1 MQKSYTAE
9 NRFSNIDSI
18 NNIKQID
25 KYGYINIVRSMPEQL
40 NEAIENYSINY
51 RIKIVPKKVLILGV
65 GTSVISGLI
74 IQEFLRERINIP
86 VIVSDSYYLP
96 NIILK
101 DTLILVMSYSGNTVE
116 VINLLH
122 QLLTRDLNL
131 NIVVLS
137 GGGNL
142 ENLTREN
149 NLSFIKIKRLEPK
162 KRTVLPYLAIPM
174 LLTLNDIFSLGL
186 NTDYFD
192 KIIKE
197 ISLLRDEID
206 VSCKMEENIA
216 KDMASKMFNKIPF
229 IYTSKSSIYPVAVRW
244 KFQLNEN
251 SKVFAFSNYLPNI
264 NHNEIMPW
272 RYMNCASLGSFAVI
286 FLRDIDDE
294 VYISEGVNFTKK
306 VIKKSKV
313 KIFEIYL
320 RGSNI
325 LEKIFKGVLIGD
337 FVSYYLAILRNIDP
351 SDVSEISRIK
361 NVN

>member
-1 MQKSYTAE
+1 LS
-9 NRFSNIDSI
+9 
-18 NNIKQID
+18 
-25 KYGYINIVRSMPEQL
+25 
-40 NEAIENYSINY
+40 
-51 RIKIVPKKVLILGV
+51 
-65 GTSVISGLI
+65 
-74 IQEFLRERINIP
+74 ERINIP

-96 NIILK
+96 NFISK
-101 DTLILVMSYSGNTVE
+101 DTLIFVISYSGNTVE

-149 NLSFIKIKRLEPK
+149 NLPFIKIRRVEPK
-162 KRTVLPYLAIPM
+162 KRTVLPYLAIP
-174 LLTLNDIFSLGL
+174 LLLILNDVFSLGL
-186 NTDYFD
+186 NTNYFD
-192 KIIKE
+192 KITKE

-206 VSCKMEENIA
+206 ISCKMKENFA
-216 KDMASKMFNKIPF
+216 KYIASKMFNKIPF
-229 IYTSKSSIYPVAVRW
+229 IYSSKSSIYPVAVRW

-272 RYMNCASLGSFAVI
+272 RYMNCAIVESFAVF
-286 FLRDIDDE
+286 FLRDRDDE
-294 VYISEGVNFTKK
+294 VYISERVNFTKK
-306 VIKKSKV
+306 VIKESKV

-361 NVN
+361 TIS

>member
-1 MQKSYTAE
+1 MQTNYAAE
-9 NRFSNIDSI
+9 NKFSNIDSI
-18 NNIKQID
+18 DNIKKID
-25 KYGYINIVRSMPEQL
+25 KHGYINIIRSMPEQM
-40 NEAIENYSINY
+40 NEAIENYSINH
-51 RIKIVPKKVLILGV
+51 RIEILPKKVLILGV

-74 IQEFLRERINIP
+74 IREFLGERINIP

-96 NIILK
+96 NFISK
-101 DTLILVMSYSGNTVE
+101 DTLIFVISYSGNTIE
-116 VINLLH
+116 IINLLH
-122 QLLTRDLNL
+122 QLLARDLNL

-142 ENLTREN
+142 EKLTREN
-149 NLSFIKIKRLEPK
+149 NLTFIKIRRVEPK
-162 KRTVLPYLAIPM
+162 KRTVLPYLTIP
-174 LLTLNDIFSLGL
+174 LLLMLNDIFSLGL
-186 NTDYFD
+186 NTNYFD
-192 KIIKE
+192 KITKK

-206 VSCKMEENIA
+206 VSCKMEENIS
-216 KDMASKMFNKIPF
+216 KYIASKMFNKIPF
-229 IYTSKSSIYPVAVRW
+229 IYSSKSSIYPVAVRW

-251 SKVFAFSNYLPNI
+251 GKVFAFSNYLPNI
-264 NHNEIMPW
+264 SHNEIMPW
-272 RYMNCASLGSFAVI
+272 GYVNCASLGSFVVI

-306 VIKKSKV
+306 VIKESKI

-361 NVN
+361 TIS